1 MDKFND
7 IKEIGLLYENGLN
20 MWAIADSQQKNQAHN
35 NMPTSDVK
43 NSYANANST
52 SNLPGNTAKTNTA
65 GIPSFGE
72 NEEVVVKGYGKM
84 TRKQVKNLV
93 NKTIDALYQ
102 MKQNG
107 KYNQMRVKLELLDN
121 LLKHVKGVQN

>member
-1 MDKFND
+1 MDKEND
-7 IKEIGLLYENGLN
+7 ITRIGMLYESGLN
-20 MWAIADSQQKNQAHN
+20 MWAIADTQQKTQAHN

-52 SNLPGNTAKTNTA
+52 SNLPGNSAKTNSA
-65 GIPSFGE
+65 GVPSFGE

-84 TRKQVKNLV
+84 TKKQVKALI

-102 MKQNG
+102 MKQVG
-107 KYNQMRVKLELLDN
+107 KFNQMQAKIELLFN
-121 LLKHVKGVQN
+121 LLKHIK